1 MGSPAANP
9 NFAAMT
15 MAFNAATYSAYKRLF
30 EQNIIKK
37 SLKKIALS
45 KNLQRIQ
52 LRKHYNFLFLFLK
65 SSKNI
70 INKFINLS
78 RYWNIMVSQ
87 IDCNTIYSAPVVSIR
102 GLTRCLGAVP
112 SRPPPRMIFILNV
125 QIIVFNPCT
134 VKEVDL
140 KRIFD
145 VLIDLTGFVWSIEV
159 S

>member
-9 NFAAMT
+9 NFATMT
-15 MAFNAATYSAYKRLF
+15 MAFNAATYSAYKRLV

-37 SLKKIALS
+37 SFKKIVLS
-45 KNLQRIQ
+45 KNLQIIQ

-87 IDCNTIYSAPVVSIR
+87 IDCNTIYSAPVVIIR
-102 GLTRCLGAVP
+102 GLTICLEI
-112 SRPPPRMIFILNV
+112 S
-125 QIIVFNPCT
+125 
-134 VKEVDL
+134 
-140 KRIFD
+140 
-145 VLIDLTGFVWSIEV
+145 
-159 S
+159 